1 MNSLRRK
8 YLMRSP
14 SWPTLAILF
23 ITCLIFFGIYAGRVS
38 KHEIVRGYIEPEGG
52 LMAVQASA
60 QGTVDELNVKVGDVV
75 SKGQQ
80 LAIVSTQKYL
90 PNGMSLHSRVLREL
104 VADCDLL
111 EKQLQDEQAAN
122 SRLVALSSV
131 RREQLLSQ
139 LSSIESRTTS
149 LQGVVKL
156 QGAALERSRELLTE
170 GFISRPATER
180 AELDAATASDVYQA
194 ALQEKARLKGE
205 YSALLV
211 SEELRIQSYEQRQ
224 TSLRSTLSQRHR
236 EIVTAEAGQ
245 SFVLKAPESGTV
257 TKVQAAPGATVDAG
271 SVLISLSPLRSQY
284 QAVILIPSR
293 SMAFVKAGM
302 PVYISYDAFPYQKFG
317 MQKGELS
324 EISGSVISAQNEVGP
339 VRLLESSYKAT
350 VVMRGPLPMA
360 YGEAVSIRPDML
372 IQANIV
378 RDNRTILEW
387 IFDPIRAVAHRVNSV

>member
-1 MNSLRRK
+1 
-8 YLMRSP
+8 
-14 SWPTLAILF
+14 
-23 ITCLIFFGIYAGRVS
+23 
-38 KHEIVRGYIEPEGG
+38 
-52 LMAVQASA
+52 MAVQASA

-245 SFVLKAPESGTV
+245 SFVLKAPEGGTV

-271 SVLISLSPLRSQY
+271 SVLISLSPLRAQY

-378 RDNRTILEW
+378 RDNRTIFEW
-387 IFDPIRAVAHRVNSV
+387 IFDPIRAVAHRVNSL